1 MNNINEKNEKMKSNE
16 YLLKVFLIGDNDV
29 GKSSILKQ
37 FIDNEFDDIN
47 YCVIGIDFRS
57 ICLEINNL
65 PVKLIIWD
73 PAGQARFRD
82 ITRLYYKNT
91 HLVIFVYSITDRKS
105 FNNIKEWSEDI
116 EKYGP
121 SNVYKILVGNKIDL
135 ESKRKVSLEVG
146 EIFSKI
152 YKINMFYE
160 TSAKAN
166 INIKEIF
173 VNSVQLILEQE
184 KEQEINIF
192 SKKIINLQID
202 ETKIKKRKCF
212 SC

>member
-1 MNNINEKNEKMKSNE
+1 MNNINEKMKSNE
-16 YLLKVFLIGDNDV
+16 YLIKVFLIGDNDV

-37 FIDNEFDDIN
+37 FVDNKFDEIN

-57 ICLEINNL
+57 ISIKIANQ

-73 PAGQARFRD
+73 PAGQSRFRD

-91 HLVIFVYSITDRKS
+91 HLIIFVYSITDRKS
-105 FNNIKEWSEDI
+105 FNNIHEWLEDI
-116 EKYGP
+116 EKYAP

-135 ESKRKVSLEVG
+135 ESKRKVSLEEG
-146 EIFSKI
+146 EVFSKI

-160 TSAKAN
+160 TSAKDN
-166 INIKEIF
+166 ISIREIF
-173 VNSVQLILEQE
+173 INPVQLIIEQE
-184 KEQEINIF
+184 KEQDKIFF

-202 ETKIKKRKCF
+202 NIKIKKRKCF

>member
-1 MNNINEKNEKMKSNE
+1 MNNINEKMKSNE
-16 YLLKVFLIGDNDV
+16 KNEILIKVFLIGDNDV

-37 FIDNEFDDIN
+37 FVDNKFDEIN

-57 ICLEINNL
+57 TSIEIDNQ

-105 FNNIKEWSEDI
+105 FNNIHEWLEDI
-116 EKYGP
+116 DKYAP

-135 ESKRKVSLEVG
+135 ESKRKVSLEEG
-146 EIFSKI
+146 EVFSKI
-152 YKINMFYE
+152 YKI
-160 TSAKAN
+160 
-166 INIKEIF
+166 
-173 VNSVQLILEQE
+173 VLEY
-184 KEQEINIF
+184 IRLLYF
-192 SKKIINLQID
+192 
-202 ETKIKKRKCF
+202 
-212 SC
+212 

>member
-1 MNNINEKNEKMKSNE
+1 M
-16 YLLKVFLIGDNDV
+16 
-29 GKSSILKQ
+29 
-37 FIDNEFDDIN
+37 
-47 YCVIGIDFRS
+47 
-57 ICLEINNL
+57 
-65 PVKLIIWD
+65 IIWD

-135 ESKRKVSLEVG
+135 ESKRKVSLEEG